1 MITDSFVQKM
11 EEIVGASYVT
21 RTGADIELYSY
32 DASLITGRPGL
43 VVFPANTEE
52 VSKVLREAH
61 EAGVPSV
68 ARGFATNLSGGTI
81 IQETGLVVSLSRLDE
96 ILGIYPESRY
106 AVVQTGV
113 TNLELQEALAPLGA
127 FYAPDPASQKV
138 STIGG
143 NVGENS
149 GGPRCLKYGVT
160 SNHILGM
167 RMVMADGEI
176 VQIGGPALDPP
187 GYDLRGLVVGS
198 EGCVGIVTEITVR
211 VTPKTESVITMLA
224 IYDEIPHAAK
234 TVSDI
239 ISTGMVPN
247 TLEMMDNTIIQAVEQ
262 GGSCGYPIDA
272 AAVLIIEVEGMIVG
286 LKEQAERIEK
296 ICMDTGCREVRIAKN
311 QAERDLLWKGR
322 RGAFGAICNL
332 SPNYLVNDGCV
343 LRTLLPEALEK
354 VKAISDQYGCP
365 VGNVFHAGDGNLH
378 PLLMFDSRNEEEVE
392 QVHKAGWE
400 IMAVCAELGG
410 TISGEHGIGHEKQ
423 DAMAMI
429 FSGHDLNTQQDVK
442 LALDPKNLMNPG
454 KIIPIPEEG
463 QKRLPSEDP
472 TILKRPGGVSAAGV
486 TEAIE
491 AVKKAAEDKI
501 PVRLSGSGTFNGVGN
516 VEKQE
521 TSVIDSLKMTEVIE
535 YDSDNQF
542 ITVGSGMSLSQL
554 QEKLGENNQWLPL
567 RPPFFSNDSTTGSII
582 AMAAVGPERTA
593 LGAPRDYL
601 LGLQYI
607 DSGGSMVTTGGKVVK
622 NVAGYDMTRLM
633 TGSAGTLGF
642 ITEASWRVAT
652 RPGTCR
658 LTSASGSLGN
668 CSEAALAIINSN
680 LLPIS
685 VTAVPQD
692 GSWRLM
698 VAFEGIQEVVE
709 HQVDRCGQVMSE
721 RGLTGSEHLD
731 YPVIEGPHK
740 EIFEA
745 IWQADYVCQA
755 EMVIADA
762 HECCE
767 QVAAIAEPSAAMIDF
782 ACGRL
787 FAGFTA
793 LTGKQWNDMDTLF
806 SSKKGHGKLLKAPE
820 TFRSENDVFGSERAE
835 WKLSHKVKAALDPD
849 GLFSPG
855 VLPGRV

>member
-1 MITDSFVQKM
+1 M

-21 RTGADIELYSY
+21 KTGADIELYSY
-32 DASLITGRPGL
+32 DASLVTGRPGL
-43 VVFPANTEE
+43 IVFPADTEE
-52 VSKVLREAH
+52 VSKVLKAAH

-81 IQETGLVVSLSRLDE
+81 ISEGLVISLSRLDQ

-167 RMVMADGEI
+167 QMVMADGEI

-211 VTPKTESVITMLA
+211 VTPMTESVITMLA
-224 IYDEIPHAAK
+224 IYDEIPHAAN
-234 TVSDI
+234 TVKEI
-239 ISTGMVPN
+239 ISTGIVPN
-247 TLEMMDNTIIQAVEQ
+247 TLEMMDNTIIQAVEK
-262 GGSCGYPIDA
+262 GGSCGYPVDA
-272 AAVLIIEVEGMIVG
+272 AAVLIIEVEGMVLG
-286 LKEQAERIEK
+286 LKEQAEKIEK
-296 ICMDTGCREVRIAKN
+296 ICMDTGCREVRVAKN

-343 LRTLLPEALEK
+343 LRTRLPEALDK
-354 VKAISDQYGCP
+354 VKAISDKYGCP

-392 QVHKAGWE
+392 QVHKAGWD

-423 DAMAMI
+423 EAMSMI

-454 KIIPIPEEG
+454 KIIPDPPEG
-463 QKRLPSEDP
+463 QTRLPDKKP
-472 TILKRPGGVSAAGV
+472 TILQRPGGADAAGV
-486 TEAIE
+486 AEVIE
-491 AVKKAAEDKI
+491 AVKKAAEEKVAI
-501 PVRLSGSGTFNGVGN
+501 KPSGSGTFNGVGN
-516 VEKQE
+516 LEKSE
-521 TSVIDSLKMTEVIE
+521 TRVVDSLKMNEIIE
-535 YDSDNQF
+535 YDPDNQF
-542 ITVGSGMSLSQL
+542 ITVGSGMSLAAL
-554 QEKLGENNQWLPL
+554 QEKLGENNQWLPI
-567 RPPFFSNDSTTGSII
+567 RPPFFKQSSTTGSII
-582 AMAAVGPERTA
+582 AMAAVGPERAA

-607 DSGGSMVTTGGKVVK
+607 DSQGSMVTTGGKVVK
-622 NVAGYDMTRLM
+622 NVAGYDLTRLM

-652 RPGTCR
+652 RPEACKMSCGT
-658 LTSASGSLGN
+658 GSLEN
-668 CSEAALAIINSN
+668 CSSAALAIINSN
-680 LLPIS
+680 LLPVF
-685 VTAVPQD
+685 VTAVPQGD
-692 GSWRLM
+692 SWKLM
-698 VAFEGIQEVVE
+698 VGFEGIGEVVD
-709 HQVDRCGQVMSE
+709 HQIQRCEQKLVE
-721 RGLTGSEHLD
+721 NGLSGSDKTD
-731 YPVIEGPHK
+731 YPVIEGPFK
-740 EIFEA
+740 TSFDELWEVP
-745 IWQADYVCQA
+745 YVCQA
-755 EMVIADA
+755 DVVIANVKGLCTEIVTIA
-762 HECCE
+762 KP
-767 QVAAIAEPSAAMIDF
+767 VALFVDF
-782 ACGRL
+782 ACGRIL
-787 FAGFTA
+787 GGFEG
-793 LTGKQWNDMDTLF
+793 LEDEQWRRLDAAIVKNQ
-806 SSKKGHGKLLKAPE
+806 GHGRLVKAP
-820 TFRSENDVFGSERAE
+820 TAFREKNDVFGSNRTE
-835 WKLSHKVKAALDPD
+835 WKLSHKVKAALDPS

-855 VLPGRV
+855 VLPGRA

>member
-1 MITDSFVQKM
+1 M

-21 RTGADIELYSY
+21 KTGADIELYSY
-32 DASLITGRPGL
+32 DASLVTGRPGL
-43 VVFPANTEE
+43 IVFPANTEE
-52 VSKVLREAH
+52 VSQVLKAAH

-81 IQETGLVVSLSRLDE
+81 ISEGLVISLSRLDQ

-106 AVVQTGV
+106 AVVETGV

-167 RMVMADGEI
+167 QMVMADGEI

-211 VTPKTESVITMLA
+211 VTPMTESVITMLA
-224 IYDEIPHAAK
+224 IYDEIPHAAN
-234 TVSDI
+234 TVKEI
-239 ISTGMVPN
+239 ISTGIVPN
-247 TLEMMDNTIIQAVEQ
+247 TLEMMDNTIIQAVEK
-262 GGSCGYPIDA
+262 GGSCGYPVDA
-272 AAVLIIEVEGMIVG
+272 AAVLIIEVEGMILG
-286 LKEQAERIEK
+286 LKEQAEKIEK
-296 ICMDTGCREVRIAKN
+296 ICMDTGCREVRVAKN

-343 LRTLLPEALEK
+343 LRTRLPEALEK
-354 VKAISDQYGCP
+354 VKAISDKYGCP

-378 PLLMFDSRNEEEVE
+378 PLLMFDSRNEAEVE
-392 QVHKAGWE
+392 QVHKAGWD

-423 DAMAMI
+423 EAMSMI
-429 FSGHDLNTQQDVK
+429 FSGRDLNTQQDVK

-454 KIIPIPEEG
+454 KIIPVPPEG
-463 QKRLPSEDP
+463 KSRLPDSKP
-472 TILKRPGGVSAAGV
+472 TILQRPGGADAAGV
-486 TEAIE
+486 AEAIE
-491 AVKKAAEDKI
+491 AVRQAAEEKVAI
-501 PVRLSGSGTFNGVGN
+501 KPSGSGTFNGVGN
-516 VEKQE
+516 LEKPE
-521 TSVIDSLKMTEVIE
+521 TRVVDSLKMNEVIE
-535 YDSDNQF
+535 YDPDNQF
-542 ITVGSGMSLSQL
+542 ITVGSGMSLAAL
-554 QEKLGENNQWLPL
+554 QEKLAENNQWLPI
-567 RPPFFSNDSTTGSII
+567 RPPFFNQSSTTGSII
-582 AMAAVGPERTA
+582 AMAAVGPERAA

-607 DSGGSMVTTGGKVVK
+607 DSSGSMVTTGGKVVK

-652 RPGTCR
+652 RPEACR
-658 LTSASGSLGN
+658 MTTATGSLEN
-668 CSEAALAIINSN
+668 CSAAALAVINSN
-680 LLPIS
+680 LLPVF

-692 GSWRLM
+692 DSWKLM
-698 VAFEGIQEVVE
+698 VGFEGIDKVVD
-709 HQVDRCGQVMSE
+709 HQIERCAEKMSE
-721 RGLTGSEHLD
+721 NGLTGGEKAD
-731 YPVIEGPHK
+731 YPVIDGPFK
-740 EIFEA
+740 SVFDELWEA
-745 IWQADYVCQA
+745 PYICQADV
-755 EMVIADA
+755 VIANA
-762 HECCE
+762 KQFCE
-767 QVAAIAEPSAAMIDF
+767 EAASIAKPATVFVDF
-782 ACGRL
+782 ACGRIY
-787 FAGFTA
+787 AGCQSLDENQWRGLDA
-793 LTGKQWNDMDTLF
+793 AIGKN
-806 SSKKGHGKLLKAPE
+806 KGHGRLIKAPRD
-820 TFRSENDVFGSERAE
+820 FREKNDVFGSGRAE
-835 WKLSHKVKAALDPD
+835 WKLSHKVKAALDPN

-855 VLPGRV
+855 ALPGRA